1 MTSECCFKKLF
12 PQQYCDCTCLPIQ
25 IISGKT
31 SYLNKRSQRN
41 LYYLNKQGNVCF
53 TNKMQQV
60 CTVRISYQQVTYY
73 KSIFSDNIPDR
84 NSLLVSLYVIFIL

>member
-1 MTSECCFKKLF
+1 
-12 PQQYCDCTCLPIQ
+12 
-25 IISGKT
+25 
-31 SYLNKRSQRN
+31 
-41 LYYLNKQGNVCF
+41 
-53 TNKMQQV
+53 MQQV